1 MNRKVRWNVTAFHLN
16 GFIHGSFPAGS
27 DYDRTELQRS
37 KMRSNMSNLSRKKMV
52 NLVTL
57 SAAAVLIV
65 LLAVLVP
72 NFLSINNIINVLE
85 QLTTMGMLC
94 LGMTFIL
101 IIGGIDLSMPAVL
114 MAATVT
120 GAIAMAKGWNF
131 LIGILIIFAV
141 GAVFGCIN
149 GLAISKAKMI
159 PFIVTL
165 STQIIANG
173 FAVMVTNSKSIFGL
187 PKPFLVLGMKLGIV
201 PIAIPIFFA
210 VALISHFFL
219 SKTKIGRIF
228 YMIGQ
233 NEQTAKVSG
242 IPTDKYKFTAYILA
256 SFYAGLAGI
265 LLAARTNMAGATMVG
280 NTMLTDTISA
290 AVIGGAS
297 LSGGK
302 GNILGSVLGALFITL
317 ISNFI
322 NLMGLS
328 YYVGLI
334 IKGVLI
340 IAIIALDRLRN
351 QN

>member
-1 MNRKVRWNVTAFHLN
+1 MIRTIV
-16 GFIHGSFPAGS
+16 S
-27 DYDRTELQRS
+27 D
-37 KMRSNMSNLSRKKMV
+37 RKKLLDLITLLAAV
-52 NLVTL
+52 IFVIIL
-57 SAAAVLIV
+57 SAA
-65 LLAVLVP
+65 VP
-72 NFLSINNIINVLE
+72 NFLSLNNVINVLE
-85 QLTTMGMLC
+85 QLTTIGMLC

-114 MAATVT
+114 MAATVPGAMIMSKT
-120 GAIAMAKGWNF
+120 GNVLVGVVIILGVGIIFGMINGIAIA
-131 LIGILIIFAV
+131 
-141 GAVFGCIN
+141 
-149 GLAISKAKMI
+149 KARMI

-173 FAVMVTNSKSIFGL
+173 FAVMITNSKSVFGL
-187 PKPFLVLGMKLGIV
+187 PDVFLFLGIKIGIV
-201 PIAIPIFFA
+201 PISIPIFFIIA
-210 VALISHFFL
+210 VISHIIL
-219 SKTKIGRIF
+219 AKTKYGRIF

-233 NEQTAKVSG
+233 NENTARISG
-242 IPTDKYKFTAYILA
+242 IRTDLYIFCTYIIA
-256 SFYAGLAGI
+256 SIYACIAGI

-302 GNILGSVLGALFITL
+302 GNIFGSVLGALFITV

-322 NLMGLS
+322 NLMGYS

-340 IAIIALDRLRN
+340 VIIIALDRLRN
-351 QN
+351 RE

>member
-1 MNRKVRWNVTAFHLN
+1 MSSQTAKTAKPVHNWMQTVL
-16 GFIHGSFPAGS
+16 S
-27 DYDRTELQRS
+27 D
-37 KMRSNMSNLSRKKMV
+37 RKKAIDLATAAAAV
-52 NLVTL
+52 IFVIIL
-57 SAAAVLIV
+57 SAA
-65 LLAVLVP
+65 VP
-72 NFLSINNIINVLE
+72 NFLSLNNIINVLE
-85 QLTTMGMLC
+85 QLTTVGMLC

-114 MAATVT
+114 MAATIPGALFMSKT
-120 GAIAMAKGWNF
+120 GNVF
-131 LIGILIIFAV
+131 IGILIIFGV
-141 GAVFGCIN
+141 GAVFGMIN
-149 GLAISKAKMI
+149 GVAVAKARMI

-173 FAVMVTNSKSIFGL
+173 FAVMITNSKSVFGL
-187 PKPFLVLGMKLGIV
+187 PDVFLFLGIKIGIV
-201 PIAIPIFFA
+201 PISIPIFFIVA
-210 VALISHFFL
+210 VISHMIL
-219 SKTKIGRIF
+219 KKTKYGRIF

-233 NEQTAKVSG
+233 NEETARVSG
-242 IPTDKYKFTAYILA
+242 IRTDRYIFCTYMIA
-256 SFYAGLAGI
+256 GIYACMAGI

-302 GNILGSVLGALFITL
+302 GNILGSVLGALFITV

-322 NLMGLS
+322 NLMGYT

-340 IAIIALDRLRN
+340 VIIIALDRLRN
-351 QN
+351 RD

>member
-1 MNRKVRWNVTAFHLN
+1 MIRTIV
-16 GFIHGSFPAGS
+16 S
-27 DYDRTELQRS
+27 D
-37 KMRSNMSNLSRKKMV
+37 RKKLLDLITLLAAV
-52 NLVTL
+52 IFVIIL
-57 SAAAVLIV
+57 SAA
-65 LLAVLVP
+65 VP
-72 NFLSINNIINVLE
+72 NFLSLNNVINVLE
-85 QLTTMGMLC
+85 QLTTIGMLC

-114 MAATVT
+114 MAATVPGAMIMSKT
-120 GAIAMAKGWNF
+120 GNVLVGVVIILGVGIIFGMINGIAIA
-131 LIGILIIFAV
+131 
-141 GAVFGCIN
+141 
-149 GLAISKAKMI
+149 KARMI

-173 FAVMVTNSKSIFGL
+173 FAVMITNSKSVFGL
-187 PKPFLVLGMKLGIV
+187 PDVFLFLGIKIGIV
-201 PIAIPIFFA
+201 PISIPIFFIIA
-210 VALISHFFL
+210 VISHIIL
-219 SKTKIGRIF
+219 AKTKYGRIF

-233 NEQTAKVSG
+233 NENTARISG
-242 IPTDKYKFTAYILA
+242 TRTDLYIFCTYIIA
-256 SFYAGLAGI
+256 SIYACIAGI

-302 GNILGSVLGALFITL
+302 GNIFGSVLGALFITV

-322 NLMGLS
+322 NLMGYS

-340 IAIIALDRLRN
+340 VIIIALDRLRN
-351 QN
+351 RE

>member
-1 MNRKVRWNVTAFHLN
+1 MKSQA
-16 GFIHGSFPAGS
+16 IKS
-27 DYDRTELQRS
+27 DKQKNPRMQ
-37 KMRSNMSNLSRKKMV
+37 NILSDRKKLL
-52 NLVTL
+52 NLVTI
-57 SAAAVLIV
+57 AAAVLFIIIFSV
-65 LLAVLVP
+65 AVP
-72 NFLSINNIINVLE
+72 NFLSLNNIINVLE
-85 QLTTMGMLC
+85 QLTTIGMLC

-114 MAATVT
+114 MAATIPGALFMSKT
-120 GAIAMAKGWNF
+120 GNVF
-131 LIGILIIFAV
+131 IGILIIFGV
-141 GAVFGCIN
+141 GAIFGMIN
-149 GLAISKAKMI
+149 GVAIAKAKMI

-173 FAVMVTNSKSIFGL
+173 FAVMITNSKSVFGL
-187 PKPFLVLGMKLGIV
+187 PDMFLFLGIKIGIV
-201 PIAIPIFFA
+201 PISIPIFFG
-210 VALISHFFL
+210 VAIISHIIL
-219 SKTKIGRIF
+219 SKTKYGRIF

-233 NEQTAKVSG
+233 NEETARVSG
-242 IPTDKYKFTAYILA
+242 IRTDLYIFCTYIIA
-256 SFYAGLAGI
+256 SVYACLAGI

-302 GNILGSVLGALFITL
+302 GNILGSVLGALFITV

-322 NLMGLS
+322 NLMGYS

-340 IAIIALDRLRN
+340 VIIIALDCLRN
-351 QN
+351 KD

>member
-1 MNRKVRWNVTAFHLN
+1 MSSQTVKTEKPVHNWIRTVL
-16 GFIHGSFPAGS
+16 S
-27 DYDRTELQRS
+27 D
-37 KMRSNMSNLSRKKMV
+37 RKKAID
-52 NLVTL
+52 LAT
-57 SAAAVLIV
+57 AAV
-65 LLAVLVP
+65 AVVFVIILSVAVP
-72 NFLSINNIINVLE
+72 NFLSINNIINVFE
-85 QLTTMGMLC
+85 QLTTIGILC

-114 MAATVT
+114 MAATIP
-120 GAIAMAKGWNF
+120 GALFMSRGGNF
-131 LIGILIIFAV
+131 IVGILIIFGV
-141 GAVFGCIN
+141 GILFGIIN
-149 GLAISKAKMI
+149 GIAISKAKMI

-173 FAVMVTNSKSIFGL
+173 FAVMVTNSKSVFGL
-187 PKPFLVLGMKLGIV
+187 PDAFLALGVKIGIV
-201 PIAIPIFFA
+201 PISIPIFFVMA
-210 VALISHFFL
+210 VVSHVIL
-219 SKTKIGRIF
+219 SKTKYGRVF

-233 NEQTAKVSG
+233 NEETARISG
-242 IPTDKYKFTAYILA
+242 IRTDFYIFCTYILA
-256 SFYAGLAGI
+256 SIYACMAGI
-265 LLAARTNMAGATMVG
+265 LLSARTNMAGATMVG

-322 NLMGLS
+322 NLMGYS

-340 IAIIALDRLRN
+340 VIIIALDSLRN
-351 QN
+351 RD